1 MRTIW
6 PFGHLGL
13 KLLSIGLAVML
24 WMVVSGEE
32 MVERGLRVPLEIQ
45 QFPSGLELRDDAP
58 STVDVRIRGA
68 SGALSRVSPGDIVA
82 VLDLRGAREGRR
94 LFHLTPDQVRS
105 PFGVEVVQLTPPT
118 VAMVFEAS
126 KTRQVKVAPE
136 IEGRPAPGYVIGKFS
151 ADPEIV
157 DVIGPESAVK
167 RVTEAITEPVS
178 VADARDRVIETVT
191 IGFLDPSVR
200 LKSPVSATVVVEIV
214 PAPLERTFHGRPVH
228 LRNPAPNLFGEALPS
243 AVDVTLRGSRDG
255 LNRVDPDEVS
265 AYVDLAG
272 LGAGQYTLPVRV
284 DASHDTGVARTE
296 PAMVQVRI
304 ARVK

>member
-13 KLLSIGLAVML
+13 KLLSIALAVML

-32 MVERGLRVPLEIQ
+32 MVERGLRVPLELQ
-45 QFPSGLELRDDAP
+45 QFPAGLELRDDAP

-82 VLDLRGAREGRR
+82 VLDLRGARAGRR
-94 LFHLTPDQVRS
+94 LFHLTAEQVRA

-126 KTRQVKVAPE
+126 ATRQVKVAPD
-136 IEGRPAPGYVIGKFS
+136 IEGKPAPGYVVGKFAS
-151 ADPEIV
+151 DPAVV
-157 DVIGPESAVK
+157 DVIGPESAV
-167 RVTEAITEPVS
+167 RRITEAITEPVS
-178 VADARDRVIETVT
+178 VADARERVTQSVT

-200 LKSPVSATVVVEIV
+200 LKSPGSATVVVEVV
-214 PAPLERTFHGRPVH
+214 PAPLERTFHGRPMH
-228 LRNPAPNLFGEALPS
+228 LRNLATNLSGEAVPS
-243 AVDVTLRGSRDG
+243 VVDVTLRGSREG
-255 LNRVDPDEVS
+255 LGRVDADGVS

-272 LGAGQYTLPVRV
+272 LGAGQYTLPVRA
-284 DASHDTGVARTE
+284 DASRDTGVTRTE

-304 ARVK
+304 SRVK

>member
-1 MRTIW
+1 
-6 PFGHLGL
+6 
-13 KLLSIGLAVML
+13 
-24 WMVVSGEE
+24 VVSGEE
-32 MVERGLRVPLEIQ
+32 MVERGVRVPLELQ

-94 LFHLTPDQVRS
+94 LFHLTAEQVRS

-126 KTRQVKVAPE
+126 KTRQVKVAPD
-136 IEGRPAPGYVIGKFS
+136 IEGKPAPGYVIGKFS
-151 ADPEIV
+151 ADPEMV
-157 DVIGPESAVK
+157 EVIGPESAVK

-178 VADARDRVIETVT
+178 VADARERVTESVT

-200 LKSPVSATVVVEIV
+200 LKSPGSATVVVEIV

-228 LRNPAPNLFGEALPS
+228 LRNPAANLFGEALPS

-255 LNRVDPDEVS
+255 LNRVDTDDVS

-284 DASHDTGVARTE
+284 DAARDTGVARTE

>member
-1 MRTIW
+1 MRPIW

-13 KLLSIGLAVML
+13 KLLSIGVALML

-32 MVERGLRVPLEIQ
+32 VVERGLRVPLELQ

-68 SGALSRVSPGDIVA
+68 SGVLSRVSPGDIVA
-82 VLDLRGAREGRR
+82 VLDLRGTRAGRR
-94 LFHLTPDQVRS
+94 LFHLTSEQVRA
-105 PFGVEVVQLTPPT
+105 PFGVEVVQMTPPT

-126 KTRQVKVAPE
+126 ATRQVKVAPD
-136 IEGRPAPGYVIGKFS
+136 IEGKPAPGYVIGKFK
-151 ADPEIV
+151 ADPEVV

-178 VADARDRVIETVT
+178 VADARERVTESVT

-200 LKSPVSATVVVEIV
+200 LKVPGSATVIV
-214 PAPLERTFHGRPVH
+214 DILPAPLERTWHGRPVH
-228 LRNPAPNLFGEALPS
+228 LRNLAPSLLGEAVPTV
-243 AVDVTLRGSRDG
+243 VDVTLRGSRDG
-255 LNRVDPDEVS
+255 LNRVIADDVS

-272 LGAGQYTLPVRV
+272 LGVGQYALPIRV
-284 DASHDTGVARTE
+284 DASRDTGVTHTE
-296 PAMVQVRI
+296 PALVQVRI
-304 ARVK
+304 SRVQ